1 MFLDLI
7 LIQNN
12 LVEMEYNNIS
22 VFILQNKKS
31 VRSPNRRHFNVF
43 CAKAALADDGFAS
56 IRTFMFSDSVR
67 YVH

>member
-22 VFILQNKKS
+22 VFILQKKNLFGH
-31 VRSPNRRHFNVF
+31 RIGGI
-43 CAKAALADDGFAS
+43 L
-56 IRTFMFSDSVR
+56 MFSVQKPL
-67 YVH
+67 